1 MESRLLAMHSTLW
14 KAGHVRP
21 VLWHGPWLGYGS
33 IGSQK
38 WIEVDICLDV
48 SEIFGRLTYRLV
60 PGWFDPTES
69 GDGFHGRVSSWG
81 NSGIAQVG
89 FKPEHFHLRMGAT

>member
-1 MESRLLAMHSTLW
+1 MEVLEVGNGSKWVAYGPSITAMVAECWT
-14 KAGHVRP
+14 
-21 VLWHGPWLGYGS
+21 
-33 IGSQK
+33 
-38 WIEVDICLDV
+38 VDICLDV